1 MVYQSPAPLFL
12 PKGHYWL
19 MADDPM
25 YPLVNIQIAIE
36 NGPLRVDLPIKVVIF
51 HSHVSLPE
59 GYVGGM
65 LVLHCFFMFVK

>member
-1 MVYQSPAPLFL
+1 
-12 PKGHYWL
+12 

-65 LVLHCFFMFVK
+65 LVLHCFFYVRKVKSGDLGSSAMSI